1 MGASASRGMERVIGE
16 APRPP
21 ASQGDWGGVEAGG
34 GGGGGDPPWGARGR
48 GGRGEPS
55 LAGDTW

>member
-21 ASQGDWGGVEAGG
+21 ASQGDGAGGVSRVWGHVVTTDACEELGTGG
-34 GGGGGDPPWGARGR
+34 MG
-48 GGRGEPS
+48 
-55 LAGDTW
+55 